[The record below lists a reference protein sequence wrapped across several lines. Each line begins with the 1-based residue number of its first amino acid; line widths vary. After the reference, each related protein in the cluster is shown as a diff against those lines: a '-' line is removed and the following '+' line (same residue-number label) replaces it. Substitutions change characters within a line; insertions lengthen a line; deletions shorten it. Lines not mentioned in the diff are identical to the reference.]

1 MITRYRDIDLHYG
14 CELEQLAPPLRE
26 AFVQLDADASTRAW
40 IDDCI
45 ARPHGAM
52 ITAARAVARKV
63 MSDFDANGMLGA
75 HDMRVLGTDQ
85 ARRLLGAERVGG
97 RLLDVGAGD
106 GRVTAELARLVDSV
120 VATETSS
127 PMVDRLRKHG
137 WTAYETDLVEQELPD
152 DGTFELIALLN
163 VIDRTARPISL
174 LEALLPR
181 LAPEGRL
188 ILAVP
193 FPIRP
198 VVYAGPLTVDPEEL
212 LPIVDEGWEAQA
224 ATLEQM
230 LFAPIGYRVDVLSR
244 VPYLCRGSK
253 RKPVIV
259 LDDAI
264 FVLSAR

>member
-14 CELEQLAPPLRE
+14 CELEQLAAPLRE

-40 IDDCI
+40 IDECI

-52 ITAARAVARKV
+52 ISAARAVARKV
-63 MSDFDANGMLGA
+63 MSDFDANAMLGA

-85 ARRLLGAERVGG
+85 LRQLLGTERIGG

-106 GRVTAELARLVDSV
+106 GNVTAEFEPIVDSI

-127 PMVDRLRKHG
+127 PMVDRLRKRG
-137 WTAYETDLVEQELPD
+137 WTAHETDLVEGGLPE

-174 LEALLPR
+174 LEALRPL
-181 LAPEGRL
+181 LAPAGRM

-193 FPIRP
+193 FPLKP
-198 VVYAGPLTVDPEEL
+198 HVHVGPLTVDPEEL
-212 LPIVDEGWEAQA
+212 LPIADEGWEAQA
-224 ATLEQM
+224 EALDTL
-230 LFAPIGYRVDVLSR
+230 LFTPLGYRIDVVSR
-244 VPYLCRGSK
+244 VPYLCRGTK
-253 RKPVIV
+253 REPVIT

-264 FVLSAR
+264 FMLSAR

>member
-1 MITRYRDIDLHYG
+1 MRYRDI
-14 CELEQLAPPLRE
+14 ELRYACDALTPALAD

-85 ARRLLGAERVGG
+85 ARRLLGVERVGG

-106 GRVTAELARLVDSV
+106 GRVTAELAPLVDSV
-120 VATETSS
+120 VATETSA
-127 PMVDRLRKHG
+127 PMVDRLRKRG
-137 WTAYETDLVEQELPD
+137 WHAYETDLVEGGLPD
-152 DGTFELIALLN
+152 EGTFELIAVLN

-181 LAPEGRL
+181 MAPSARL

-193 FPIRP
+193 FPLQP

-212 LPIVDEGWEAQA
+212 LPIVDEGWAAQA
-224 ATLEQM
+224 AALDEM
-230 LFAPIGYRVDVLSR
+230 LFAPIGYRVEVLSR

-253 RKPVIV
+253 RKPVVV

>member
-1 MITRYRDIDLHYG
+1 MRYRDFELSYT
-14 CELEQLAPPLRE
+14 CERDALSPALRE
-26 AFVQLDADASTRAW
+26 VFVELDADASTRAW

-52 ITAARAVARKV
+52 ITAARSVARKV

-85 ARRLLGAERVGG
+85 ARHLLGCDRIGG

-106 GRVTAELARLVDSV
+106 GRVTAELAPLVDGV

-127 PMVDRLRKHG
+127 PMIDRLRKRG
-137 WTAYETDLVEQELPD
+137 YTAYQTDLVEGGLPD
-152 DGTFELIALLN
+152 EGAFELVALLN

-174 LEALLPR
+174 LETLRSR
-181 LAPEGRL
+181 LAPGARM

-193 FPIRP
+193 FPLKP
-198 VVYAGPLTVDPEEL
+198 VAFAGPLTVDPEEL

-224 ATLEQM
+224 VALDEM
-230 LFAPIGYRVDVLSR
+230 LLAPLGYRVDVLSR
-244 VPYLCRGSK
+244 VPYLCRGTK
-253 RKPVIV
+253 RQPVII

-264 FVLSAR
+264 FVVSAS